1 MCVGSCG
8 SQKKASDSSET
19 VMDSCYGCRKLN
31 SGRAVLLTPRP
42 SQVFLMY
49 HILTISL
56 CQEYSPKSLCF
67 EISI

>member
-19 VMDSCYGCRKLN
+19 VMDSCYGYRKLN

-42 SQVFLMY
+42 ISSFFNVSHTY
-49 HILTISL
+49 HFFVSRILSKISL
-56 CQEYSPKSLCF
+56 F
-67 EISI
+67 